1 MQIAKLRK
9 GWDESGYKA
18 GGFVMGLGF
27 NSRAA
32 RFLLHSSQFLPPYSA
47 PLAFEVASV
56 GERLRGLWGLAIVWG
71 SRAEPFLAHFI
82 SEQTLEHTAHS
93 RRKKNKTF
101 PFMRPL
107 LARLVIVEGHFVV
120 FYSVIIKATKAD
132 ANGKNMQLQMTA
144 LVQRG
149 SLVVS
154 LQFLTMKWIHAVLA
168 AQAFHSIPKTVLWN
182 CAIFVQISDETNYP
196 PPSSKKENSER
207 LHHRYSECRWL
218 VCKKLKKKKINKSV
232 TNIPLQ
238 WNIQEL
244 THFPLEILPSFLST
258 HAYVQ
263 DKTYLMD
270 TICSGRAIKWLTRNF
285 LQFLHTRWVCLMPA
299 LLMCVI

>member
-47 PLAFEVASV
+47 PLVFEVASV

-196 PPSSKKENSER
+196 PPLLKEREQWKTSPQVFRVQMAGMQKTQE
-207 LHHRYSECRWL
+207 
-218 VCKKLKKKKINKSV
+218 KKKK
-232 TNIPLQ
+232 
-238 WNIQEL
+238 
-244 THFPLEILPSFLST
+244 
-258 HAYVQ
+258 
-263 DKTYLMD
+263 
-270 TICSGRAIKWLTRNF
+270 
-285 LQFLHTRWVCLMPA
+285 
-299 LLMCVI
+299 